1 MARRR
6 IGIATGLLAAALFD
20 ALPAAAGTDTG
31 QLNVTATVNSN
42 CALSGGTLAFGTY
55 ISGQTNDL
63 DVQGSINYV
72 NCPAGNITLELDNGA
87 NAISGQRRMKSGNN
101 FLNYEIYK
109 TSARNTRWGSGPD
122 AVTIQLLQPGS
133 GSVAVYGRIPKGQTV
148 PAGSYS
154 DTVTITLTF

>member
-6 IGIATGLLAAALFD
+6 TGIAAVLVAAAL
-20 ALPAAAGTDTG
+20 LGGRPAVGATDTG
-31 QLNVTATVNSN
+31 TLTVTATVTSN

-55 ISGQTNDL
+55 VSGQTTNL

-72 NCPAGNITLELDNGA
+72 NCPVGTLTLELDNGA
-87 NAISGQRRMKSGNN
+87 NASGSQRRMKSGNN

-109 TSARNTRWGSGPD
+109 TSARSSAWRTGAD
-122 AVTIQLLQPGS
+122 AVQLQLLQAGS
-133 GSVAVYGRIPKGQTV
+133 GSVPVYGRIPAGQSV
-148 PAGSYS
+148 PPGSYT